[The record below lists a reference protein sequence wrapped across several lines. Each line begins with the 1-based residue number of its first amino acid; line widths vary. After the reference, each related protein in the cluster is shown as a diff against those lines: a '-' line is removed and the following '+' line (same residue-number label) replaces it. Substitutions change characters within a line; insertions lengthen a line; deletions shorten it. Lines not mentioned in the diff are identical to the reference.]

1 MRRNLLLLFVITFA
15 LTMRAQVKGNQPQN
29 KNYQQAI
36 VDSMSKAMLSRNI
49 APLDNVEKELKAKKP
64 NRVYNYWLS
73 FCLLHKA
80 LYLTT
85 MKQDQQAQAC
95 LNEGEHIF
103 ETQVGKNAEEYAL
116 LAYIQGVSIKFV
128 KGMDAAVIA
137 RKSVNNAQQATQIDP
152 KNTRAWYVLGMLDYY
167 TPKQFGGQQKC
178 EALLEKALAQPTSK
192 TNNPYEPTWG
202 RKEVYNLLLEYLV
215 TTGNKEKAKTI
226 YQKAKTEFPNAP
238 ELKKYE
244 NQL

>member
-1 MRRNLLLLFVITFA
+1 
-15 LTMRAQVKGNQPQN
+15 
-29 KNYQQAI
+29 
-36 VDSMSKAMLSRNI
+36 
-49 APLDNVEKELKAKKP
+49 
-64 NRVYNYWLS
+64 
-73 FCLLHKA
+73 
-80 LYLTT
+80 

-103 ETQVGKNAEEYAL
+103 ETQAGKNAEEYAL

-152 KNTRAWYVLGMLDYY
+152 KNTRTWYVLGMLDYY

-178 EALLEKALAQPTSK
+178 EALLEKALAQPISK

-202 RKEVYNLLLEYLV
+202 RKEAYNLLLEYLV

-238 ELKKYE
+238 ELRKYE

>member
-15 LTMRAQVKGNQPQN
+15 LTIRAQVKDNQPQN

-36 VDSMSKAMLSRNI
+36 VDSMGKAVLRRNI

-64 NRVYNYWLS
+64 NRVYDYWLS

-80 LYLTT
+80 FYHTVT
-85 MKQDQQAQAC
+85 KQNKEALVC
-95 LNEGEHIF
+95 LNEGERVI
-103 ETQVGKNAEEYAL
+103 EVQSTKNAEEYAL
-116 LAYIQGVSIKFV
+116 LAYLQGVSIRFAT
-128 KGMDAAVIA
+128 GMEAGIIA
-137 RKSVNNAQQATQIDP
+137 RKSTNNAQQATQIDP

-202 RKEVYNLLLEYLV
+202 RKEAYNLLLEYLV

>member
-1 MRRNLLLLFVITFA
+1 MRRNVFLLFVLIFVFTTSA
-15 LTMRAQVKGNQPQN
+15 NVKKVQPQN
-29 KNYQQAI
+29 KNYQQII
-36 VDSMSKAMLSRNI
+36 VDGLSKSITTQNI

-64 NRVYNYWLS
+64 NRVYDYWLS

-80 LYLTT
+80 FYHTVT
-85 MKQDQQAQAC
+85 KQNKEALVC
-95 LNEGEHIF
+95 LNEGERVI
-103 ETQVGKNAEEYAL
+103 EVQSTKNAEEYAL
-116 LAYIQGVSIKFV
+116 LAYLQGVSIRFAT
-128 KGMDAAVIA
+128 GMEAGIIA
-137 RKSVNNAQQATQIDP
+137 RKSTNNAQQATQIDP

-202 RKEVYNLLLEYLV
+202 RKEAYNLLLEYLV